1 MYYSNVWVH
10 NNTYFNN
17 IQEKIILE
25 NKKKKFKISGKLI
38 FNLIVFAIS
47 VYLVIYFFA
56 SEDGLIDLLSKPGSF
71 SWGWIFAGFLVYEF
85 NTIIDSVVTLLFIRS
100 KYKNFSFID
109 ALKVSFV
116 GVFFSAITP
125 SSTGGQPMQLYL
137 MAKKNISVGF
147 GSACMTQKFI
157 VYQIVTTVFSVIAVL
172 CKFEYFRSAFTNI
185 WSTLF
190 IIFGFLTQV
199 GVTILFL
206 IVSFSKGLTGKLINL
221 IYKIMRKFRFI
232 KNPEKKIERLKT
244 EVESFHRGNTEL
256 MSNKKLLVSTYLLVC
271 IQVFAILSVPYII
284 YIGFGMPEIAIANNQ
299 VPANLFDCVCIQ
311 SFVLFTSNLIPLPG
325 ASGGAELAFTMY
337 FGQFFIIG
345 GINKIKPAILLW
357 RFVTY
362 YGSIVVSAPF
372 SYYTRG
378 KKAEDLQLELEQ
390 KNKH

>member
-1 MYYSNVWVH
+1 M
-10 NNTYFNN
+10 
-17 IQEKIILE
+17 E
-25 NKKKKFKISGKLI
+25 NKKKKFRISGKLI

-47 VYLVIYFFA
+47 IYLVIYFFV
-56 SEDGLIDLLSKPGSF
+56 SEDGLIDLLSKPDSF
-71 SWGWIFAGFLVYEF
+71 NWGWILVAFLVYQS
-85 NTIIDSVVTLLFIRS
+85 NTLIDALVTLIFIRS
-100 KYKNFSFID
+100 KYKNFSFLE

-271 IQVFAILSVPYII
+271 FQVFAILSVPYII

-378 KKAEDLQLELEQ
+378 KNAEDLQLELEQ
-390 KNKH
+390 KNKD